1 MYAGLGIILIIAG
14 AIVAFG
20 VERAV
25 DGFNLQAIGYILMV
39 GGAIALLVS
48 AIQGLGWMSRGRR
61 SMQTER
67 QMSADGTHYVEETH
81 TA

>member
-1 MYAGLGIILIIAG
+1 
-14 AIVAFG
+14 
-20 VERAV
+20 
-25 DGFNLQAIGYILMV
+25 MV